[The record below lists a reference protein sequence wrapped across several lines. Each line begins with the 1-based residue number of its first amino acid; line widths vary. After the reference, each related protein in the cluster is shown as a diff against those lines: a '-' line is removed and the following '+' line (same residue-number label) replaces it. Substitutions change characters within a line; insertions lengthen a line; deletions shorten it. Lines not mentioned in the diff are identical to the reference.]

1 MIGTDGFGDADES
14 GRAGGE
20 DPSRGGFGLGLGKGV
35 IKGEAGEEGHVRF
48 SICHL
53 HPAAPSM

>member
-1 MIGTDGFGDADES
+1 MIGTDGFGDDDES
-14 GRAGGE
+14 GGAGRE

-35 IKGEAGEEGHVRF
+35 MKGEVGEEGTVRF

-53 HPAAPSM
+53 HLAAPSM